1 MDIHPIVVHFPIA
14 LLTIYSGM
22 ELFVYGTLQQK
33 LWWVPMK
40 RFLLIIG
47 TIGGF
52 FAILTG
58 GVAADVY
65 EQTDTMALVEMHELF
80 AQLSIGLYAL
90 LMIRECL
97 LLSLEEGWIHE
108 PLRLCGCPSQKF
120 ETMIHRF
127 FPSLLTPF
135 FSSIAFIA
143 LSITGALGGA
153 IVYGPNVDPIVS
165 FFYHL
170 FF

>member
-22 ELFVYGTLQQK
+22 EVFMISSLRKK
-33 LWWVPMK
+33 LWWVPLK
-40 RFLLIIG
+40 RFLLIAG
-47 TIGGF
+47 TLGGCA
-52 FAILTG
+52 AIFTG
-58 GVAADVY
+58 DIAADAY
-65 EQTDTMALVEMHELF
+65 EQTNTMALVQMHERF

-90 LMIRECL
+90 LMMREIFL
-97 LLSLEEGWIHE
+97 LALEEGWIHE

-120 ETMIHRF
+120 ETILHRF
-127 FPSLLTPF
+127 FPSLLTPL
-135 FSSIAFIA
+135 FSTVAFIA